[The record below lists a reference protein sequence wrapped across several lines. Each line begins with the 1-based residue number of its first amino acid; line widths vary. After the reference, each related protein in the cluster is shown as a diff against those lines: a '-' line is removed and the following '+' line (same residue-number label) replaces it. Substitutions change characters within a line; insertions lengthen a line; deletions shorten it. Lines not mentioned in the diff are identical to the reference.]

1 MRDTWLET
9 AREERKEDKV
19 SRGSSQRVE
28 RKRQS
33 EEKREEI
40 LLILI
45 LSVGVESR
53 NSGGGTADSLC
64 RLFTKK
70 TIKIRWYVFSLQ
82 LDEAR
87 CFPGDHSVSVSLPA
101 GVVRKN
107 QVAALHPFYGTK
119 INFHWVTMIHDGKH
133 EFLMWLG
140 QTPFILLVLV
150 WFHIPAASILNPSKR
165 CRFINFSS
173 HVRIL

>member
-1 MRDTWLET
+1 M
-9 AREERKEDKV
+9 

-33 EEKREEI
+33 EEKRREEI

-70 TIKIRWYVFSLQ
+70 TIKIR
-82 LDEAR
+82 
-87 CFPGDHSVSVSLPA
+87 
-101 GVVRKN
+101 
-107 QVAALHPFYGTK
+107 
-119 INFHWVTMIHDGKH
+119 
-133 EFLMWLG
+133 
-140 QTPFILLVLV
+140 
-150 WFHIPAASILNPSKR
+150 
-165 CRFINFSS
+165 
-173 HVRIL
+173 